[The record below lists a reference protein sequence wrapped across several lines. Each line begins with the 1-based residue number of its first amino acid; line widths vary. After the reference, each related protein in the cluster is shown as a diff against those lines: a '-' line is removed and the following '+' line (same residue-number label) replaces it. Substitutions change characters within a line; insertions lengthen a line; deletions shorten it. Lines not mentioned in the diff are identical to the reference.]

1 MNPRKKLN
9 IKRNRRA
16 ARTGATVFG
25 TAERPRLSV
34 HRTNR
39 YFYAQLIDDEKG
51 RTIVAATNAVKSSMK
66 SAKVAKSASAFSMGE
81 LLAKKAMEK
90 GITKAVFDRGAYK
103 FHGRVKSF
111 ADGVKKAGLT
121 I

>member
-9 IKRNRRA
+9 NKRIRRGTRVSA
-16 ARTGATVFG
+16 PLKG

-39 YFYAQLIDDEKG
+39 YFYAQLIDDEAG
-51 RTIVAATNAVKSSMK
+51 RTVVSVSSVTASGAKGAKVPK
-66 SAKVAKSASAFSMGE
+66 SAGAFAIGE
-81 LLAKKAMEK
+81 ALAKKAIEK
-90 GITKAVFDRGAYK
+90 GIKKALFDRGSYK

-111 ADGVKKAGLT
+111 ADGAKKAGLRL
-121 I
+121 